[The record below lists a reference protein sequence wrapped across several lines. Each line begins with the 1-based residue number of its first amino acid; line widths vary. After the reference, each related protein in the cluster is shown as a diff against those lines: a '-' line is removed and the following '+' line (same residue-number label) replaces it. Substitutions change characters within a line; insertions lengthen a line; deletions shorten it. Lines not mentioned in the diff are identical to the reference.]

1 MKMENIKIVL
11 KKDCTNK
18 EHKNFGTRLVNGDII
33 CLDCKDELFMMAYEK
48 HTSEWR
54 LKMVK
59 LKQLYKANQQK
70 N

>member
-48 HTSEWR
+48 HTNEE
-54 LKMVK
+54 
-59 LKQLYKANQQK
+59 
-70 N
+70 